1 MEPLTKSYTSSYD
14 SQHPLREDLTL
25 YKVFEEA
32 KGKGLVGEI
41 LNLET
46 NTRISTEEVFAKVW
60 AIF

>member
-14 SQHPLREDLTL
+14 SQYPLRKDLTL
-25 YKVFEEA
+25 YRVIEEA
-32 KGKGLVGEI
+32 RGKGLVGEI

-60 AIF
+60 VIF